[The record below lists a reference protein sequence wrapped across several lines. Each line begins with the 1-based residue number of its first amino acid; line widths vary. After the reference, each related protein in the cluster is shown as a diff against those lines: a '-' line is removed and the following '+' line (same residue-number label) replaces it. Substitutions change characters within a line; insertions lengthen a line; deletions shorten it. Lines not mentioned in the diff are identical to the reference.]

1 LICKRVFRFL
11 YLSALSLKH
20 RDLRNKGVGMYI
32 YALVGG
38 MIIGLASWMLLTAL
52 GRVAGISGI
61 ASGALVA
68 QTRQPWRVAFLAG
81 LIVGGAAAAYFLNIP
96 MPASP
101 QPTSVVIAAGLL
113 VGFGTVLGSGCTSG
127 HGICGLARGSK
138 RSFLAVCVFMLA
150 GVLTVTLRRL
160 LEV

>member
-1 LICKRVFRFL
+1 MSLP
-11 YLSALSLKH
+11 YLSYLS
-20 RDLRNKGVGMYI
+20 
-32 YALVGG
+32 ALVGG
-38 MIIGLASWMLLTAL
+38 MMIGLASWMLLASL
-52 GRVAGISGI
+52 GRIAGISGI
-61 ASGALVA
+61 VSGALVG
-68 QTRQPWRVAFLAG
+68 QSRQLWRAAFVAG
-81 LIVGGAAAAYFLNIP
+81 LIFGGAAAAYFLHIALPVN
-96 MPASP
+96 P
-101 QPTSVVIAAGLL
+101 QPALILIVAGLL

>member
-1 LICKRVFRFL
+1 
-11 YLSALSLKH
+11 
-20 RDLRNKGVGMYI
+20 
-32 YALVGG
+32 
-38 MIIGLASWMLLTAL
+38 
-52 GRVAGISGI
+52 VAG
-61 ASGALVA
+61 LV
-68 QTRQPWRVAFLAG
+68 F
-81 LIVGGAAAAYFLNIP
+81 GGAAAAYFLHIALPVN
-96 MPASP
+96 P
-101 QPTSVVIAAGLL
+101 QPALILIVAGLL

>member
-1 LICKRVFRFL
+1 MSLP
-11 YLSALSLKH
+11 YLSYLS
-20 RDLRNKGVGMYI
+20 
-32 YALVGG
+32 ALVGG
-38 MIIGLASWMLLTAL
+38 MMIGLASWMLLAGL
-52 GRVAGISGI
+52 GRIAGISGI
-61 ASGALVA
+61 VSGALVG
-68 QTRQPWRVAFLAG
+68 QPRQLWRGAFVAG
-81 LIVGGAAAAYFLNIP
+81 LIFGGAAAAYFLHIALPVN
-96 MPASP
+96 P
-101 QPTSVVIAAGLL
+101 QPAFILMVAGLL

>member
-1 LICKRVFRFL
+1 MSLP
-11 YLSALSLKH
+11 YLSYLS
-20 RDLRNKGVGMYI
+20 
-32 YALVGG
+32 ALVGG
-38 MIIGLASWMLLTAL
+38 MMIGLASWMLLAGL
-52 GRVAGISGI
+52 GRIAGISGI
-61 ASGALVA
+61 VSGALVG
-68 QTRQPWRVAFLAG
+68 QPRQLWRGAFVAG
-81 LIVGGAAAAYFLNIP
+81 LIFWGAAAAYFLHIALPVN
-96 MPASP
+96 P
-101 QPTSVVIAAGLL
+101 QPALILIVAGLL